1 MFLLCFEIEEDTI
14 CIFTVIDPRVDVVA
28 DTLGVQL
35 FGHFSKIM
43 MQPF

>member
-28 DTLGVQL
+28 DTYHGQIIK
-35 FGHFSKIM
+35 STII
-43 MQPF
+43 